1 MPGIKIARG
10 TDPFK
15 KYWWVLLLAFGAVGG
30 WVCLPALD
38 GAGGGSAVPT
48 QESGLK
54 TADQSLD
61 SAENPAGAPGSAL
74 DMPGVHTRAADGST
88 MASSLYQ
95 APDDASVAASTA
107 IVTPG
112 STFADALRDITRAS
126 AAKATVA
133 ASAGKGGWGEAAQR
147 GFTAPKANF
156 GAMSGFGGGSGS
168 AASASSG
175 GAAGGGAVSGFGGKG
190 PNTGVS
196 FAKGLKDDGS
206 AAAPG
211 APNVAMR
218 SLENAK
224 LASVNAAG
232 AASND
237 VARAAGGASFDGGGG
252 GGRIAGGGAAEG
264 ATGGV
269 YGKLD
274 AAPANL
280 KQNDP
285 KLNQSKITPP
295 PKPVPVP
302 PQQNMMQQMMMQ
314 MIMSIAMAGIMAIL

>member
-38 GAGGGSAVPT
+38 GAGAGGGAAPA

-61 SAENPAGAPGSAL
+61 SAENPSGAAGSAL
-74 DMPGVHTRAADGST
+74 EMPGAHKKAADASG
-88 MASSLYQ
+88 MGSSLYQ

-126 AAKATVA
+126 SAKAAVA
-133 ASAGKGGWGEAAQR
+133 ASAGKGGWGETPQR

-168 AASASSG
+168 AAASSGG
-175 GAAGGGAVSGFGGKG
+175 GAAGGSVAGFGGKG

-211 APNVAMR
+211 APNAVMR

-224 LASVNAAG
+224 TASVNAAG
-232 AASND
+232 ASSND

-252 GGRIAGGGAAEG
+252 GRISGGGASEG

-295 PKPVPVP
+295 PKPVPIP

>member
-1 MPGIKIARG
+1 MPGMKIARG

-38 GAGGGSAVPT
+38 GAGSGGVTT
-48 QESGLK
+48 QETGLK

-74 DMPGVHTRAADGST
+74 DMPGAHKRAADGST
-88 MASSLYQ
+88 MTSSLYQ
-95 APDDASVAASTA
+95 APENASVASSTA

-126 AAKATVA
+126 SAKAAVA
-133 ASAGKGGWGEAAQR
+133 ASAGKGGWGEAPQR

-156 GAMSGFGGGSGS
+156 GSMSGFGGGSGS

-175 GAAGGGAVSGFGGKG
+175 GGAAGGTVSGFGGKG
-190 PNTGVS
+190 ASTGVS

-206 AAAPG
+206 AAVPG

-224 LASVNAAG
+224 SASVAASMAG
-232 AASND
+232 SND
-237 VARAAGGASFDGGGG
+237 VARAAGGATFDGNGG
-252 GGRIAGGGAAEG
+252 GGRIGGGGAEAG
-264 ATGGV
+264 SAGGV

-285 KLNQSKITPP
+285 KLNQSKITPV
-295 PKPVPVP
+295 PKPVPIP
-302 PQQNMMQQMMMQ
+302 PQPNMMQQMMMQ